1 MTLLGPMVDKF
12 HGFQRAQLHGEK
24 FYTKEDAEL
33 QKMHASVYQLISE
46 HLINDKITEEK
57 GETFVTRLIEIGA
70 AHQAAIAGGTTPT
83 TNTSLH
89 DLHEEVKIAARQE
102 VKEEE
107 LTPDVNRVQLLMSEL
122 VRFTN
127 ADKKL
132 APKSSAIKRRL
143 DGFITKESRA
153 KEDRNVDDRERE
165 KLAQESTQ
173 AWGEV
178 LQILKR

>member
-1 MTLLGPMVDKF
+1 
-12 HGFQRAQLHGEK
+12 
-24 FYTKEDAEL
+24 
-33 QKMHASVYQLISE
+33 
-46 HLINDKITEEK
+46 
-57 GETFVTRLIEIGA
+57 
-70 AHQAAIAGGTTPT
+70 
-83 TNTSLH
+83 
-89 DLHEEVKIAARQE
+89 
-102 VKEEE
+102 
-107 LTPDVNRVQLLMSEL
+107 VQLLMSEL

-132 APKSSAIKRRL
+132 SPKSSAIQRRL